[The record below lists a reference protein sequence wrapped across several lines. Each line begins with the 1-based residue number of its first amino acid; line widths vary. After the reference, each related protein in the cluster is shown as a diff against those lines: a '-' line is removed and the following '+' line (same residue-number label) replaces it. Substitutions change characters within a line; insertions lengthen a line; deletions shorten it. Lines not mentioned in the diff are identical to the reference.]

1 MPTYDTSD
9 TIVAVSSGLSG
20 IRKIIRISGPKA
32 FEVVSKMTKGK
43 FSAFQ
48 RKIYNVHLRISDD
61 LYLHAELIV
70 FKSPNSYTGDNLIEI
85 HIDCAVVAVE
95 QLIAEI
101 TSSGVRLAEPGE
113 FTARAFLNGKIGLA
127 QAEAVAQIVSA
138 GSQIKLNAAQKLLAG
153 RLSQSVG
160 NIRGKLLDIMSLIE
174 AGLDFS
180 DQNIE
185 IVSKHKALHDIAE
198 IRDGLQNL
206 IDGCIYYEAV
216 IDMPSVGIAGAS
228 NAGKSSLTNTLLG
241 WQRSIVS
248 SEKATTRDVLSGRL
262 ELEHN
267 SCLLFDC
274 AGLVPDSKNILDEL
288 ALQAAIEAIHGAS
301 IMMFCIEACKD
312 DYSDD
317 IKALQLVME
326 NFTGPMICVVTK
338 YDQIQEHGDAV
349 SPKLPDI
356 HTDTIFTSSQTGIGI
371 GSLKNRIDELL
382 GQTMFAGGESSD
394 AIAINQRHFETTN
407 EAVGNVKKAHKE
419 IVSDNEELAAMFLR
433 SAYEALAGIENESVD
448 EQMLNRIFSSFC
460 IGK

>member
-1 MPTYDTSD
+1 MPIYDTSD

-20 IRKIIRISGPKA
+20 IRKIIRISGPQA
-32 FEVVSKMTKGK
+32 FDVISKMTKEK
-43 FSAFQ
+43 ISAFE
-48 RKIYNVHLRISDD
+48 RRVYNVHLQISDG
-61 LYLHAELIV
+61 LYLPAELIA

-85 HIDCAVVAVE
+85 HIDCGAVAVE
-95 QLIAEI
+95 QIIAEI
-101 TSSGVRLAEPGE
+101 TRSSVRLAEPGE

-160 NIRGKLLDIMSLIE
+160 NIRNKLLDIMTLIE

-185 IVSKHKALHDIAE
+185 IVPKHKALKDVAE

-206 IDGCIYYEAV
+206 LDGCIYYEAV
-216 IDMPSVGIAGAS
+216 IDMPSVGVAGAS

-262 ELEHN
+262 ELENN

-274 AGLVPDSKNILDEL
+274 AGLMPDSKNILDEL
-288 ALQAAIEAIHGAS
+288 AQQAAIEAIHGAS
-301 IMMFCIEACKD
+301 VMMFCIEACKD

-317 IKALQLVME
+317 VAALELVRG

-338 YDQIQEHGDAV
+338 YDQIQEQSDTA

-356 HTDTIFTSSQTGIGI
+356 QNDTIFTSSQTGLGI
-371 GSLKNRIDELL
+371 DSLKSRIDEML
-382 GQTMFAGGESSD
+382 GQAMFAGGESTD
-394 AIAINQRHFETTN
+394 AIAINQRHFETAN
-407 EAVGNVKKAHKE
+407 EAIGNVKKAHKE
-419 IVSDNEELAAMFLR
+419 IAAENEELAAMFLR
-433 SAYEALAGIENESVD
+433 SAYDALAGIENESVD
-448 EQMLNRIFSSFC
+448 EQMLGRIFSNFC